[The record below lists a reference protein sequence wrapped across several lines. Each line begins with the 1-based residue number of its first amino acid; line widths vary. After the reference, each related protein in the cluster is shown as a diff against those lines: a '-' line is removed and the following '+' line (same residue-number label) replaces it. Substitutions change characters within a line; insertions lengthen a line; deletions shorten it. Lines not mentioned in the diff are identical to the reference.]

1 MSAKPRRDSAKCAIV
16 NMTVSFNV
24 EDAYQFQLL
33 QYVQAWTNF
42 SGTVKRF
49 IGAQMND
56 DQVAMSFP
64 SVLSTD
70 LAKVHEIILK
80 IIPDQVNRDVVALD
94 DYDPVSDIFGVP

>member
-33 QYVQAWTNF
+33 QYVLAWTNF

-49 IGAQMND
+49 IGAQMHDN
-56 DQVAMSFP
+56 QVAVPFP
-64 SVLSTD
+64 SISTD
-70 LAKVHEIILK
+70 LAKAHEIIPK
-80 IIPDQVNRDVVALD
+80 IIPDHVNRDVVALD
-94 DYDPVSDIFGVP
+94 DYDPVSYIFGNP

>member
-49 IGAQMND
+49 IGAQMHDN
-56 DQVAMSFP
+56 QVAVTFP
-64 SVLSTD
+64 SISTD
-70 LAKVHEIILK
+70 LAKAHEIIPK
-80 IIPDQVNRDVVALD
+80 IIPDQVRGVVALD
-94 DYDPVSDIFGVP
+94 DYDPVSDIFGNP